1 MKTLTKNIIGIW
13 GDRGQ
18 QWLDSLPEIV
28 DFLSKKWNLT
38 EIKPVDNLS
47 YNYVALAM
55 QHINLPVVLKVSCD
69 YKSILNEY
77 RALKQFNGDGSVQVI
92 DFDEQKYALLLE
104 QCQPG
109 SLLKDQLEIN
119 IDQTINHYI
128 DVIRKL
134 ASKTTNLESFPHVS
148 QWCQA
153 VDRIIDPNIDKLLIN
168 KAKNINNYLLA
179 TAKDERLCHG
189 DLHLE
194 NIIQHQGDYL
204 AIDPKGV
211 IAEIAFEAAYFD
223 FSSYNDVNVILEI
236 INKLSTALGL
246 EKTRLL
252 QWLYL
257 KLIISIQWFIEDGG
271 DYSKDLSFIK
281 LIYPLLPDIKK

>member
-1 MKTLTKNIIGIW
+1 MKKLTKNVIGIW
-13 GDRGQ
+13 GECGQ
-18 QWLDSLPEIV
+18 QWLDSLPEIIV
-28 DFLSKKWNLT
+28 FLSKKWNLT

-69 YKSILNEY
+69 YESILNEY
-77 RALKQFNGDGSVQVI
+77 RALKQFNGNGSVQVI

-134 ASKTTNLESFPHVS
+134 APKTTNLESFPHVS

-153 VDRIIDPNIDKLLIN
+153 VDRIIGLNIDKLLIN
-168 KAKNINNYLLA
+168 KAKNIKNYLLA
-179 TAKDERLCHG
+179 TAKGERLCHG

-194 NIIQHQGDYL
+194 NIIQHQGGYL

-211 IAEIAFEAAYFD
+211 IAEIAFEAAHFD

-257 KLIISIQWFIEDGG
+257 KLMISIQWFIEDGG